1 MTEKDLILDKHFL
14 LDEYQYNLED
24 ELIDD
29 TKTEM
34 VCRLVYEDMLTYI
47 MTKNQDLRGKKK
59 DLIAYLLEDED
70 RIADFKYAQYKH
82 LYNMIWLD
90 TDDVLQDVYDIIAV
104 RLKLVKINGWKTI

>member
-1 MTEKDLILDKHFL
+1 MEEKDLL
-14 LDEYQYNLED
+14 LDQHYLLEQYKYNLEE

-29 TKTEM
+29 TKVEM

-47 MTKNQDLRGKKK
+47 MTKNQDLRGKKR
-59 DLIAYLLEDED
+59 DLIAYLLENEE
-70 RIADFKYAQYKH
+70 RIEDFKYAQYKH